1 MAPANAAET
10 APLTENSQA
19 VQEAEALIQEALTS
33 EGSSPE
39 AIYNDAPEAL
49 ASENFYDAPT
59 SVLSSPWLPAPRA
72 LATPALPLTSS
83 QLAANTKASSLPLC

>member
-33 EGSSPE
+33 EGSSPA

-49 ASENFYDAPT
+49 ASENFYDAPA

-72 LATPALPLTSS
+72 LATPALTLTSS